1 MLYTTIKRISACLIV
16 LFMGLSPAIDAQQRS
31 PDPSTSTL
39 AESTRETLNRYC
51 VTCHNETLKTA
62 GLMLDKLDPDQVGPD
77 ALLWEKVARKLRG
90 RTMPPAGMPR
100 PDETTYVNL
109 VASIEAR
116 LDQNAQTNPNPG
128 RPTLHRLNRA
138 EYANVIRDL
147 LGLEI
152 NSRDLLP
159 ADDIGYGFDN
169 IGDVLTVSPYLLE
182 RYLAVAAKVSRLAIG
197 DTSQPPDFQTYD
209 LSRFLVQDDRM
220 SEDLPYGSRG
230 GAAIRHHF
238 PVDGE
243 YVLKV
248 KMQTGRFDE
257 IIGMGKQRKLDIRLD
272 DQRIERFTIAASEGG
287 DAEVHGNGVDPDE
300 HVEVRIP
307 VKAGM
312 HVVEATFIKDTIKEE
327 GILEKYAAPLANQEQ
342 AFFEGVGT
350 LSIAGPYNVTGP
362 GATSSREKIFSC
374 QPSAKQDEDACA
386 RQIITSLARSAYRRP
401 VIDEDMP
408 GLLRMFNEGR
418 SAGSF
423 ETGIRMAL
431 QKILVSPEF
440 LFRIEYDPEKTG
452 KDGIYPISD
461 LELASRLSFFLWS
474 SIPDDE
480 LLTLAEQDQLRK
492 PAVLQ
497 KQMQRM
503 LADQRSQALV
513 TNFAGQWLFLRNVA
527 RIQPDPVAFPNF
539 DENLREALQKE
550 TELLIASMLQE
561 DRSVVELLDSDYTF
575 VNERLARHY
584 GIEGIYGSGFQRVKV
599 TDPRRR
605 GLLGH
610 GSILAVTS
618 YPNRTAPTIRG
629 KWVLEQLLNS
639 PPPPP
644 PPDVPSL
651 KEDNATRVMTMRER
665 MEMHRANPN
674 CAVCHKVMDPL
685 GFALENF
692 DGLGRWRDTSGTN
705 NSPIDSS
712 GVLPDG
718 TSFEGPAGLREVL
731 LKQKELFVDTFILR
745 LITYAL
751 GRGVEHY
758 DYPVI
763 RKIRRDAEASDYRWS
778 AIINGIVTSIPFQ
791 MRRANK
797 P

>member
-1 MLYTTIKRISACLIV
+1 MIKQSVKRVSACIFAIV
-16 LFMGLSPAIDAQQRS
+16 IGFGAPAIAQQQS
-31 PDPSTSTL
+31 EK
-39 AESTRETLNRYC
+39 AARETLNQYC

-62 GLMLDKLDPDQVGPD
+62 SLMLDKMNPDQVGPD

-100 PDETTYVNL
+100 PDEAGYVNL
-109 VASIEAR
+109 IAQIENA
-116 LDQNAQTNPNPG
+116 LDKNAQTSPNPG
-128 RPTLHRLNRA
+128 KPTLHRLNRT

-152 NSRDLLP
+152 NSQDLLP

-169 IGDVLTVSPYLLE
+169 IGDVLNVSPYLLE
-182 RYLAVAAKVSRLAIG
+182 RYLAVAAKISRLAIG
-197 DTSQPPDFQTYD
+197 DTSHPPAFQTYD
-209 LSRFLVQDDRM
+209 MSRNLVQEDRM
-220 SEDLPYGSRG
+220 NGDLPYGSRG
-230 GAAIRHHF
+230 GTAIRHHF

-243 YVLKV
+243 YVIKV
-248 KMQTGRFDE
+248 KLQTGRFDE
-257 IIGMGKQRKLDIRLD
+257 IIGMGKERKLDIRLD
-272 DQRIERFTIAASEGG
+272 DQRVERFVIAASAGG
-287 DAEVHGNGVDPDE
+287 DVEVHGNGVAADE
-300 HVEVRIP
+300 HLEVRIP

-312 HVVEATFIKDTIKEE
+312 HTIETTFLKDTIKPE
-327 GILEKYAAPLANQEQ
+327 GILEKYAAPEANQEQ

-350 LSIAGPYNVTGP
+350 LSIAGPYNVSGSGITP
-362 GATSSREKIFSC
+362 SRDRIFTC
-374 QPSAKQDEDACA
+374 KPSANLTEEDCA
-386 RQIITSLARSAYRRP
+386 SQILGSLARNAYRRP
-401 VIDEDMP
+401 VTDEDMP
-408 GLLRMFNEGR
+408 VLLRMYELGKAEG
-418 SAGSF
+418 GF
-423 ETGIRMAL
+423 EIGIRMAL

-440 LFRIEYDPEKTG
+440 LFRMEFDPDKIDS
-452 KDGIYPISD
+452 DGNYQISD

-474 SIPDDE
+474 SIPDNE
-480 LLTLAEQDQLRK
+480 LLTLAEKNQLHR

-497 KQMQRM
+497 KQLQRM
-503 LADQRSQALV
+503 LADPRSQELV
-513 TNFAGQWLFLRNVA
+513 SNFAGQWLFLRNVA

-539 DENLREALQKE
+539 DENLREAMQKE
-550 TELLIASMLQE
+550 TEMLIESMVRE
-561 DRSVVELLDSDYTF
+561 DRSVLEMLDSDYTF

-584 GIEGIYGSGFQRVKV
+584 GIEGIYGSEFQRIKV

-610 GSILAVTS
+610 GSILTVTS

-644 PPDVPSL
+644 PPNVPSL
-651 KEDNATRVMTMRER
+651 KEDSTVKVLTMRER
-665 MEMHRANPN
+665 MELHRANPA

-692 DGLGRWRDTSGTN
+692 DGLGRWRDTSGAN

-718 TSFEGPAGLREVL
+718 TSFDGPAGLREVL
-731 LKQKELFVDTFILR
+731 LKQKELFVDTFTLR
-745 LITYAL
+745 LLTYAL
-751 GRGVEHY
+751 GRGVEYY

-763 RKIRRDAEASDYRWS
+763 RKIRQDAADDNYRWS
-778 AIINGIVTSIPFQ
+778 SIINGIVTSIPFQ
-791 MRRANK
+791 MRRANQ